1 MYLSTRSTTINIIH
15 FFRYNLKAQLSGCSL
30 VTSSLKK
37 KKFTNKKIDFDKH
50 LLFKHVFFKYALME
64 KTSGKQTLRGLALV
78 NFYAADMK
86 AAKKWYSELLGI
98 EPYFERPGSEQPA
111 YIEFRLGDYQ
121 HEFGIIDS
129 KYAPKGAAA
138 GPGGAV
144 VYWHV
149 DDVAATLEKVTAM
162 GAKEYEPLTKRGE
175 AGFITASVVDP
186 FGNILGIMYNP
197 HYLEIL
203 GSINR

>member
-1 MYLSTRSTTINIIH
+1 
-15 FFRYNLKAQLSGCSL
+15 
-30 VTSSLKK
+30 
-37 KKFTNKKIDFDKH
+37 
-50 LLFKHVFFKYALME
+50 ME
-64 KTSGKQTLRGLALV
+64 KTSHKQTLRGLALL

-86 AAKKWYSELLGI
+86 AAKEWYSELLGI

-138 GPGGAV
+138 AAGPGGTL

-149 DDVAATLEKVTAM
+149 DDVAATLEKVKAM
-162 GAKEYEPLTKRGE
+162 GAKEYEPLMKRGE
-175 AGFITASVVDP
+175 AGFVTSSVVDP

-197 HYLEIL
+197 HYVEIL
-203 GSINR
+203 GRFDQERKVDAGKN

>member
-1 MYLSTRSTTINIIH
+1 MKEK
-15 FFRYNLKAQLSGCSL
+15 FYNSNSYAKD
-30 VTSSLKK
+30 
-37 KKFTNKKIDFDKH
+37 IDFDEHH
-50 LLFKHVFFKYALME
+50 LINHQLINYAAM
-64 KTSGKQTLRGLALV
+64 KQTSYKQRLRGLATV
-78 NFYAADMK
+78 NFYAADIK

-98 EPYFERPGSEQPA
+98 EPYFERPDSENPA

-121 HEFGIIDS
+121 HELGIIDS
-129 KYAPKGAAA
+129 KYSPKGSAAA
-138 GPGGAV
+138 SPGGAI

-149 DDVAATLEKVTAM
+149 DDVSVTLEKLKAN
-162 GAKEYEPLTKRGE
+162 GAKEYEPLMKRGE

-203 GSINR
+203 GSTKREN